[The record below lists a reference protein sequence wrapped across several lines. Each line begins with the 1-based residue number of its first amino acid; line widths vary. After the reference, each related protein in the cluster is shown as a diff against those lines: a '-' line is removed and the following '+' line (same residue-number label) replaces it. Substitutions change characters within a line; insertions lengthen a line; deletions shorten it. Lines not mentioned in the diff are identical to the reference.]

1 MTRSWNSCEPW
12 FSPLPKG
19 ARGKGSRPTTMKRT
33 VSPSTVGP
41 DPAVVARRVEAVLT
55 EPLYWFPVRH
65 HSPTVARH
73 LTAALRGRRP
83 KLVFIEGP
91 HEAND
96 LIPFLVDPKTEP
108 PVAIY
113 SSYRDDDHML
123 GLNGVLSPAAEIP
136 ARFAAW
142 YPLTAY
148 SPEYVAMKVAAAIGA
163 EVVLIDLPHHAL
175 LKAAGTADHTAKP
188 PPAANDDV
196 LFTTSGFYQQLA
208 AAAGFKSWDET
219 WDTLFENPHAADP
232 EAFRRELATFCCA
245 VRMTSDAATET
256 ETGNAE
262 RERHFLKVIRETL
275 AARRLKPE
283 QAAVVCGGFHLFLD
297 RDDAEPPPVPPAGT
311 VYTTVVPY
319 SFFRVSE
326 MAGYGAGN
334 RAPQFY
340 QTCFDLVAAGR
351 GGDIAMEHAIAVLR
365 QMRKGGEP
373 LSTADAIAVTHHAGM
388 LARLR
393 GRGHTTLDDIDDA
406 VVTCCCKGD
415 PREEGVKLRGA
426 LDAAGIGTKIG
437 RVTPKLGR
445 LPIVN
450 DFHTQLAALDL
461 GEVLGKEKRLAAR
474 LDKRDPLAARRSAF
488 FHRLVFLGVPFAA
501 LASTGGDLS
510 GTIFRED
517 WQLKWDPRTEPALI
531 EQNLYGDTVES
542 AALNRLREAIAA
554 AGANAG
560 ATCERLL
567 RAVDMDLPDLVQVAE
582 AAAGQAIDADPAFPS
597 LAEALR
603 HLAVLDRYASFRG
616 LRRDAVE
623 GLLTRCYDRACFAL
637 PGSAAV
643 PEEEQKGVVD
653 GLVSVADILQRAET
667 GRYDRVLFA
676 EATRRAAGDSPVPF
690 LRGAF
695 LGLLCEIRELPA
707 EALAAEVAGLAGA
720 ATDLMVTAGDL
731 LDGMLAVSHTSIL
744 LGAEALVGAV
754 DDLLRAADW
763 EPFLV
768 MLPRLRAAFE
778 RLSPSQRD
786 ALAGT
791 VARRY
796 GLGSAAEVRTL
807 RGSLGATALVARL
820 DAAGAAAL
828 KDWPL

>member
-1 MTRSWNSCEPW
+1 
-12 FSPLPKG
+12 LAAAG
-19 ARGKGSRPTTMKRT
+19 L
-33 VSPSTVGP
+33 
-41 DPAVVARRVEAVLT
+41 DPAAVERQVDAVLAD
-55 EPLYWFPVRH
+55 PLYWFPVRH

-73 LTAALRGRRP
+73 LANALHGRKP
-83 KLVFIEGP
+83 KIVFIEGP

-96 LIPFLVDPKTEP
+96 LIPFLVDAKTEP

-113 SSYRDDDHML
+113 SSYRDDANVL
-123 GLNGVLSPAAEIP
+123 GLNGVASPALDIP
-136 ARFAAW
+136 ARFAVW

-148 SPEYVAMKVAAAIGA
+148 SPEYVAMKAAAVLGA
-163 EVVLIDLPHHAL
+163 EVVFIDLPHHAL
-175 LKAAGTADHTAKP
+175 IKPNEAKEVAAKAPAKAD
-188 PPAANDDV
+188 DDA
-196 LFTTSGFYQQLA
+196 LLTSSRFYRQLA
-208 AAAGFKSWDET
+208 AAAGFKSWDEA
-219 WDTLFENPHAADP
+219 WDTLFENPYGDDP
-232 EAFRRELATFCCA
+232 EAYRRELATFCCA
-245 VRMTSDAATET
+245 ARLTADAATEAALGT
-256 ETGNAE
+256 AE
-262 RERHFLKVIRETL
+262 RERHFRKVIAETL
-275 AARRLKPE
+275 AARKVKPG

-297 RDDAEPPPVPPAGT
+297 RDDPDPPPVPPAGT

-340 QTCFDLVAAGR
+340 QTCFDLSTEGR
-351 GGDIAMEHAIAVLR
+351 AGDIALEHAIAVLR

-373 LSTADAIAVTHHAGM
+373 LSTADAIAITHHAGM

-406 VVTCCCKGD
+406 LVTCCCKGD
-415 PREEGVKLRGA
+415 PADEGTKLRA
-426 LDAAGIGTKIG
+426 AMDAAGIGTKIG
-437 RVTPKLGR
+437 KVTAKLGR

-450 DFHTQLAALDL
+450 DFHAQLADLDL
-461 GEVLGKEKRLAAR
+461 GGVLGKEKKLAVR
-474 LDKRDPLAARRSAF
+474 LDKRDPLAARRSALL
-488 FHRLVFLGVPFAA
+488 HRLVFLGIPFAA
-501 LASTGGDLS
+501 LASTGGDFS
-510 GTIFRED
+510 GTLFRED
-517 WQLKWDPRTEPALI
+517 WQLKWDPKTEPALI
-531 EQNLYGDTVES
+531 EQNLYGDSVES
-542 AALNRLREAIAA
+542 ATLNRLREAIAA

-560 ATCERLL
+560 ATCDRLV
-567 RAVDMDLPDLVQVAE
+567 RAVDMDLPDLVGVAE
-582 AAAGQAIDADPAFPS
+582 EAAGRAVDADPAFPS

-616 LRRDAVE
+616 LRREAVE

-637 PGSAAV
+637 PGSTAV

-653 GLVSVADILQRAET
+653 GLVSVADILQRAEA

-676 EATRRAAGDSPVPF
+676 EATRRAARESPVPF

-720 ATDLMVTAGDL
+720 APDLMVTAGDL
-731 LDGMLAVSHTSIL
+731 LDGMLAVSRTSIL
-744 LGAEALVGAV
+744 LGADALVGAV
-754 DDLLRAADW
+754 DDLLKAADW

-778 RLSPSQRD
+778 RLSRAQRD
-786 ALAGT
+786 SLAGT
-791 VARRY
+791 VAKRY

-807 RGSLGATALVARL
+807 RGSLAATALVGRL
-820 DAAGAAAL
+820 DAAVAATL